1 MVPSEK
7 KITEDD
13 AIKFGEEITE
23 EEEEEAKVGEITE
36 DDAIKF
42 GEEITEEEEEEA
54 KVGEITEDDAIKF
67 GEEITEEEE
76 EEAKVGEIT
85 EEEAKKLAGVH
96 AEYYSEL
103 VRRGL
108 SNDAALQLAQQF
120 VRSALAR

>member
-1 MVPSEK
+1 MPKE
-7 KITEDD
+7 KITEED

-23 EEEEEAKVGEITE
+23 EEEEEAEKVEEIIE
-36 DDAIKF
+36 DAIKF
-42 GEEITEEEEEEA
+42 GEEITEEEA
-54 KVGEITEDDAIKF
+54 KKVG
-67 GEEITEEEE
+67 GITEEEAE
-76 EEAKVGEIT
+76 KVGGIT

>member
-1 MVPSEK
+1 MVPKE
-7 KITEDD
+7 KITEED

-23 EEEEEAKVGEITE
+23 EEEEEAK
-36 DDAIKF
+36 
-42 GEEITEEEEEEA
+42 
-54 KVGEITEDDAIKF
+54 KVG
-67 GEEITEEEE
+67 G
-76 EEAKVGEIT
+76 IT

>member
-1 MVPSEK
+1 MVPKE
-7 KITEDD
+7 KITEEDAIKFGEEITGEEEEEAKKVGGIIED

-23 EEEEEAKVGEITE
+23 EEEEEAK
-36 DDAIKF
+36 
-42 GEEITEEEEEEA
+42 
-54 KVGEITEDDAIKF
+54 KVG
-67 GEEITEEEE
+67 G
-76 EEAKVGEIT
+76 IT

>member
-1 MVPSEK
+1 MVPKE
-7 KITEDD
+7 KITEED

-23 EEEEEAKVGEITE
+23 EEEEEAEKVG
-36 DDAIKF
+36 
-42 GEEITEEEEEEA
+42 G
-54 KVGEITEDDAIKF
+54 
-67 GEEITEEEE
+67 
-76 EEAKVGEIT
+76 IT